1 MLGFFRHCD
10 PLLSEV
16 NRMIFVAMQ
25 KLCGILTLLC
35 SALTRK
41 VEATMYQVD
50 TSLTMYTLKQAEA
63 VIAQSNA
70 MFSKMID
77 DSLALNRAMMDFSFV
92 EMTPAETIELMFP
105 SVVSG
110 DAKKKSAKSERA
122 SETKAIAQA
131 PIRQD
136 DLKQISGVGPGLEKK
151 LQDAGITS
159 YAQIAALTDAEI
171 QDLEANVVKFA
182 GRIKRDD
189 WIGQAQQLMGA

>member
-1 MLGFFRHCD
+1 MLGYYYCD
-10 PLLSEV
+10 QLLSEV

-25 KLCGILTLLC
+25 KNRCILTLLC
-35 SALTRK
+35 SALTRE
-41 VEATMYQVD
+41 VEATMYQFD

-77 DSLALNRAMMDFSFV
+77 DSLALNRAMMDFSLV
-92 EMTPAETIELMFP
+92 EMTPTEAIELMFP
-105 SVVSG
+105 SITSG
-110 DAKKKSAKSERA
+110 VAKKKSTKTKRA
-122 SETKAIAQA
+122 SEIKAIAQA
-131 PIRQD
+131 PVRQD

-171 QDLEANVVKFA
+171 RDLEANVVKFA

-189 WIGQAQQLMGA
+189 WIGQARQLIGA

>member
-10 PLLSEV
+10 QLLSEV

-105 SVVSG
+105 SVASG

>member
-1 MLGFFRHCD
+1 MPGFFGHCD
-10 PLLSEV
+10 QLLSEV

-105 SVVSG
+105 SVASG